1 MMAVVAIMAT
11 TDLKKKGY
19 IKYTSLTNSLYTDL
33 FLIYDIATTKMFSG
47 IKSRP
52 DSACFLCLK
61 FITLLYTK
69 CISDDKTIFDTSY
82 DGLREPNTKPKGNK
96 LRRLNT
102 VVDARHPLGDF
113 IN

>member
-1 MMAVVAIMAT
+1 M
-11 TDLKKKGY
+11 D
-19 IKYTSLTNSLYTDL
+19 TNPLYTVG

-52 DSACFLCLK
+52 DSACFLCLE
-61 FITLLYTK
+61 FI
-69 CISDDKTIFDTSY
+69 IRDKTIFDTSY
-82 DGLREPNTKPKGNK
+82 DGLREPNTIPKGNK